1 MVEEKLFVPQLLKK
15 LYDDI
20 IVENI
25 IDKPKS

>member
-15 LYDDI
+15 LDDDI